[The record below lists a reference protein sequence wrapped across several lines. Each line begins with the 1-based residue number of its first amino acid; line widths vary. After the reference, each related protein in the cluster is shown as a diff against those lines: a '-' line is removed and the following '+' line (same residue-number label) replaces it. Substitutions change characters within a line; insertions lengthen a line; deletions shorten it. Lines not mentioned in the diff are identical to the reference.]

1 MANAALRGKPDAGNP
16 HVRFDE
22 GEVASCTEEASLR
35 RVPCRRQP
43 EGSASGCAATP
54 RRGSLLYKG
63 TQGKGLAL
71 GRREFLNGA
80 LFATLAATSGC
91 SQDDGATHGG
101 GKGATGYSLNA
112 SGNLCITVPG
122 VREGVRVF
130 HVTDTHLPLHD
141 SRDDAYAGN
150 YARMSHGGA
159 SREVFSQIL
168 AKAKA
173 AKADLVALT
182 GDIISF
188 PTLANVE
195 FVAEELRKSGLDWI
209 YTAGNHDWH
218 FEGVPGSDAAQREE
232 WIPKRILPLYCGDVD
247 PFAHSKVVKGIR
259 FVAIDNSIYHVTERQ
274 LSFWRSEIAK
284 GDPTVLLMHIPLWM
298 DGFDIDTCGNPN
310 WGAATDRFWEIER
323 REKWAERQSAES
335 FALRSEVLAASNL
348 VAVLTGHIHRWL
360 SASKDGRL
368 MFAAPH
374 GKDGF
379 ACDVR
384 IVPAF

>member
-1 MANAALRGKPDAGNP
+1 MK
-16 HVRFDE
+16 
-22 GEVASCTEEASLR
+22 
-35 RVPCRRQP
+35 
-43 EGSASGCAATP
+43 
-54 RRGSLLYKG
+54 
-63 TQGKGLAL
+63 
-71 GRREFLNGA
+71 RREFINGA
-80 LFATLAATSGC
+80 IFATLAATSGC
-91 SQDDGATHGG
+91 SRDDGEERC
-101 GKGATGYSLNA
+101 ATGYSLNA
-112 SGNLCITVPG
+112 AGALRITVPG

-130 HVTDTHLPLHD
+130 HVTDTHLALHD

-150 YARMSHGGA
+150 YARMSRGGA
-159 SREVFSQIL
+159 SRETFSQIL

-173 AKADLVALT
+173 AQADLVVLT

-195 FVAEELRKSGLDWI
+195 FVAEELRKSGLEWI

-232 WIPKRILPLYCGDVD
+232 WIPKRLLPLYGGDVD
-247 PFAHSKVVKGIR
+247 PLAHSKVVKGIR
-259 FVAIDNSIYHVTERQ
+259 FVAIDNSIYHVTEQQ

-298 DGFDIDTCGNPN
+298 DGFGIGTCGSPD
-310 WGAATDRFWEIER
+310 WGAATDRIWEIER

-335 FALRSEVLAASNL
+335 FALRSEVLAAPNL

-360 SASKDGRL
+360 SASENGRL
-368 MFAAPH
+368 MFSAPD
-374 GKDGF
+374 GKKGF

-384 IVPAF
+384 IASAF